1 MTDQVL
7 HMPVTIET
15 RQGDFIKAPSRSVL
29 NAIAKANAEHA
40 LASDAVVNAIEAK
53 NAAMRHAIAC
63 GKALLKAKEKVGH
76 GGWEGLFGGANRS
89 FANSKNERFEFSKQ
103 QARRYIKVASYP
115 ALARQAL
122 LEDQGERFNLDRT
135 YAALSGATDD
145 KEREAATR
153 FATKHEAKKA
163 EVAERL
169 EAIAAREV
177 DAPTGLYD
185 AIVIDPPWPMLK
197 IEREVRPNQVG
208 FDYPTMSED
217 ELRAL
222 PIPAAEDCHVWLWTT
237 HKFMPMAFRLLDAW
251 GLRYVCTF
259 VWHKP
264 GGFQPIGL
272 PQYNAE
278 FALYAR
284 KGSPLFIDTKAF
296 PTCFHAPRGAHSEK
310 PEEFYDVLRRVTG
323 GRRLDMFNRRAIE
336 GFQGWGKEAA

>member
-7 HMPVTIET
+7 HMPAITEK
-15 RQGDFIKAPSRSVL
+15 RQGEFIKAPSKSVL
-29 NAIAKANAEHA
+29 SAIAKANAEHA

-76 GGWEGLFGGANRS
+76 GGWEGLFLGSNRR
-89 FANSKNERFEFSKQ
+89 FDGQENRRFEFNLS
-103 QARRYIKVASYP
+103 QAKRYMKVASYP
-115 ALARQAL
+115 TLARQAL

-135 YAALSGATDD
+135 YAALSGATEEM
-145 KEREAATR
+145 EREAAARCVTGQ
-153 FATKHEAKKA
+153 EAKRA
-163 EVAERL
+163 EVAARL
-169 EAIAAREV
+169 EAIAAREAEV
-177 DAPTGLYD
+177 PTGLYD
-185 AIVIDPPWPMLK
+185 AIVIDPPWPMIK

-222 PIPAAEDCHVWLWTT
+222 AIPAADDCHVWLWTT

-284 KGSPLFIDTKAF
+284 KGSPLFLDTKAF

-310 PEEFYDVLRRVTG
+310 PEEFYDLLRRVTG
-323 GRRLDMFNRRAIE
+323 GRRLDMFNRREIE
-336 GFQGWGKEAA
+336 GFAGWGKEAA